1 MSALGTAATPEFSRG
16 DRATLFEA
24 FLKTGIDAQDA
35 NLIIDQID
43 ARIADIESI
52 VSKLS

>member
-1 MSALGTAATPEFSRG
+1 MSELGAAATPESSGG
-16 DRATLFEA
+16 DSATVFEV

-35 NLIIDQID
+35 NLIKDQID